1 MSTSKISSKSSK
13 TFSTSGVV
21 TFIVTLIIL
30 LAAGLMVGLF
40 YLISEFEYPG
50 VEREMEVG
58 SDMVTM
64 FYTTL
69 VVILLIMVAV
79 RVLRRRFDFITVS
92 DEGVTTRCAY
102 PFWEKPDKVKK
113 HVQFFPW
120 EEIERIGYTVSGK
133 EGVPTCLVIRTIDG
147 LYFGISLEYFRW
159 KRIKEQILRFEDC
172 ESFGDHKLFVESIS

>member
-1 MSTSKISSKSSK
+1 
-13 TFSTSGVV
+13 
-21 TFIVTLIIL
+21 
-30 LAAGLMVGLF
+30 MVGLF

-64 FYTTL
+64 FYIPL
-69 VVILLIMVAV
+69 VIILLIMVAV

-102 PFWEKPDKVKK
+102 PFWEKPEKVEK

-120 EEIERIGYTVSGK
+120 EEIERIGYTVSGE

>member
-50 VEREMEVG
+50 VE
-58 SDMVTM
+58 TM
-64 FYTTL
+64 FYIPL
-69 VVILLIMVAV
+69 VIILLIMVAV

-102 PFWEKPDKVKK
+102 PFWERPEKVEK

-120 EEIERIGYTVSGK
+120 EEIERIGYTVSGE

-159 KRIKEQILRFEDC
+159 KRIKEQILRFVAC
-172 ESFGDHKLFVESIS
+172 ESFGDHTLFGESIS

>member
-1 MSTSKISSKSSK
+1 
-13 TFSTSGVV
+13 
-21 TFIVTLIIL
+21 
-30 LAAGLMVGLF
+30 MVGLF

-69 VVILLIMVAV
+69 VVILLIVLAV

-102 PFWEKPDKVKK
+102 PFWEKPDKVEK

-120 EEIERIGYTVSGK
+120 EEIEQIGYTVSGE
-133 EGVPTCLVIRTIDG
+133 EGAPTCLVIRTIDG

-159 KRIKEQILRFEDC
+159 KRIKEQILRFKDC

>member
-1 MSTSKISSKSSK
+1 
-13 TFSTSGVV
+13 
-21 TFIVTLIIL
+21 
-30 LAAGLMVGLF
+30 MVGLF

-64 FYTTL
+64 FYIPL
-69 VVILLIMVAV
+69 VIILLIMVAV

-102 PFWEKPDKVKK
+102 SLREKPGKVEKQI
-113 HVQFFPW
+113 QFFPW
-120 EEIERIGYTVSGK
+120 GEIDQIGYTVTGEK
-133 EGVPTCLVIRTIDG
+133 NVPICLVIRTIDD

-159 KRIKEQILRFEDC
+159 KRIKEQILCFEDC
-172 ESFGDHKLFVESIS
+172 ESFGDHDMFVESIA

>member
-1 MSTSKISSKSSK
+1 M
-13 TFSTSGVV
+13 
-21 TFIVTLIIL
+21 TFIVTLTIL

-64 FYTTL
+64 FYIPL
-69 VVILLIMVAV
+69 VIILLIMVAV

-102 PFWEKPDKVKK
+102 PFWEKPDKVEK
-113 HVQFFPW
+113 HLFLSFVIFNF
-120 EEIERIGYTVSGK
+120 SK
-133 EGVPTCLVIRTIDG
+133 ASSALSFSNLV
-147 LYFGISLEYFRW
+147 
-159 KRIKEQILRFEDC
+159 
-172 ESFGDHKLFVESIS
+172 